1 MSKATEERL
10 ANESRG
16 RKEEVGGGD
25 EEGAPRALSLWLPL
39 GPWREKG
46 RVMLGPELEQ
56 SLVLGNGRSFISS
69 DLEST

>member
-1 MSKATEERL
+1 MLKATEERL

-25 EEGAPRALSLWLPL
+25 EEGTSRALSLWLPL
-39 GPWREKG
+39 GPWGEKG